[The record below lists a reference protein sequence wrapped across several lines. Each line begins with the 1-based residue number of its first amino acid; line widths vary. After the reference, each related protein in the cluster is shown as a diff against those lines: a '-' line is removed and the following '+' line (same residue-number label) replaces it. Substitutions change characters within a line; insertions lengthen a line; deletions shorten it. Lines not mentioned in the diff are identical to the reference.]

1 METLKK
7 LVNYRLKQDEVKKE
21 LKLIRQEIYQT
32 QAQQETAKIQ
42 SNNVVFSEKF
52 YKQKMTRLLS
62 LLKSKSEEGQVLYT
76 TIKGYQNSKTVKV
89 LKHIDTHGVYYI
101 IGIMILSGFLF
112 YNF

>member
-42 SNNVVFSEKF
+42 SSNVVFNEKF
-52 YKQKMTRLLS
+52 YKQKF
-62 LLKSKSEEGQVLYT
+62 K
-76 TIKGYQNSKTVKV
+76 
-89 LKHIDTHGVYYI
+89 
-101 IGIMILSGFLF
+101 
-112 YNF
+112 